1 MTEYHRL
8 PDKSAETV
16 RDGWLY
22 TGDLGRVDEDGYL
35 YLVDRKNDMII
46 TGGMNVYSSEVE
58 NIISQIDGVDQVA
71 VVGVPDP
78 DWGEAVV
85 AFVVESDAGSVD
97 LDAVLAHCRAQLS
110 RYKIPKKVSVV
121 AALPL
126 TTIGKLDKKALRA
139 VSLAVTVNP

>member
-1 MTEYHRL
+1 MTQIRIVDEDGTECPTGEVGEVTALTPYTMTEYHRL

-78 DWGEAVV
+78 GL
-85 AFVVESDAGSVD
+85 G
-97 LDAVLAHCRAQLS
+97 
-110 RYKIPKKVSVV
+110 
-121 AALPL
+121 
-126 TTIGKLDKKALRA
+126 
-139 VSLAVTVNP
+139 